1 MIDIAMNSVL
11 LSGMVGS
18 ITKGML
24 ILQRG
29 DFPVIVKLRDGLK
42 RVHLS
47 DEIRVVGKLIP
58 DGKSN
63 GSCFVEAEHLEI
75 IKEAQP

>member
-58 DGKSN
+58 DGKSS
-63 GSCFVEAEHLEI
+63 GSCLVEAEYLEI

>member
-18 ITKGML
+18 ISKGML
-24 ILQRG
+24 ILQHG
-29 DFPVIVKLRDGLK
+29 SFPVIVKLKDGLK
-42 RVHLS
+42 KVHLH
-47 DEIRVVGKLIP
+47 DEVRVVGKLVP
-58 DGKSN
+58 DGKSS
-63 GSCFVEAEHLEI
+63 GSCLVEAEHLEI